1 MSMLK
6 QALFSHLMNRETQEN
21 REDNRQSGSPERR
34 PSRSLEGPSA
44 ASDESPVRDDL
55 QLQMGHSELSE
66 TPQRNGEGTL
76 CLLH

>member
-6 QALFSHLMNRETQEN
+6 QALFSHLMSGETEEDK
-21 REDNRQSGSPERR
+21 EDNRQSGSPERR
-34 PSRSLEGPSA
+34 PSRSPEGPSA

-55 QLQMGHSELSE
+55 QLQPGHSELSE
-66 TPQRNGEGTL
+66 TPQRNGEETF